1 MHTIHTIHA
10 YSIGTRG
17 YGTHEGHLLI
27 VSLFGPRLSCQTLPS
42 NEQNVRC
49 KHTVS
54 SFVEAK
60 PKVKIYLTW
69 SGVCMQWFVVWLSWS
84 RQSVAK
90 VNCSFEHH
98 HPSLLW
104 ATISTIH
111 HHANASDCRALLF
124 GVKIMFLIVFVMILW
139 WRGWIRHF
147 IIFNRTKMEF
157 ISVLLWSRL
166 YWSQVHSV
174 LNLTT
179 SVSAEFT
186 KKILG
191 QLNLWASALS

>member
-1 MHTIHTIHA
+1 MHTMHRNQRVWHPW
-10 YSIGTRG
+10 GTSLNCQLVWPSP
-17 YGTHEGHLLI
+17 LL
-27 VSLFGPRLSCQTLPS
+27 SNPS
-42 NEQNVRC
+42 FQWTKRALQATSQQLC
-49 KHTVS
+49 RSKTKS
-54 SFVEAK
+54 
-60 PKVKIYLTW
+60 KVVFDLKWL
-69 SGVCMQWFVVWLSWS
+69 VVWLSWS

-147 IIFNRTKMEF
+147 IIFKRTKNG
-157 ISVLLWSRL
+157 IYQRIIVKPSLLIPGAL
-166 YWSQVHSV
+166 C
-174 LNLTT
+174 
-179 SVSAEFT
+179 AEFNN
-186 KKILG
+186 KCFSLINQENIRL
-191 QLNLWASALS
+191 AALS

>member
-1 MHTIHTIHA
+1 MHTMHTMHA
-10 YSIGTRG
+10 YGIGTRG

-69 SGVCMQWFVVWLSWS
+69 SGCAMCMQWLVVWLSWS

-111 HHANASDCRALLF
+111 HHANDCRALLF
-124 GVKIMFLIVFVMILW
+124 GAKIMFLIVCDDFMMKRMNSPFSREPKWNLSARI
-139 WRGWIRHF
+139 
-147 IIFNRTKMEF
+147 
-157 ISVLLWSRL
+157 LLWSRL

-179 SVSAEFT
+179 SVSSWFT